1 MAFSPQKRVERPPAM
16 TTPTTKGL
24 AGMLADD
31 ITSAMQAPRILG
43 ITGWSGSGKTTL
55 LTRLIP
61 QLVARGL
68 RVATLKHAHHEF
80 DVDTP
85 GKDSYEHRKAGASE
99 VIISSARRWVQMHEL
114 GSTPEPTLADLLR
127 RLAPC
132 DLILVEGFKRE
143 RHPKLEVYRASVGKP
158 ALYPEDPRILAI
170 ATDAPLA
177 GRHPTAV
184 DLDDLAAVTELV
196 LSCARPLDVV
206 LAELDAAPP

>member
-1 MAFSPQKRVERPPAM
+1 MQ
-16 TTPTTKGL
+16 
-24 AGMLADD
+24 ADY
-31 ITSAMQAPRILG
+31 ITSGVQAPRILG

-61 QLVARGL
+61 LLVARGL

-85 GKDSYEHRKAGASE
+85 GKDSYEHRRAGAGE
-99 VIISSARRWVQMHEL
+99 VIIASARRWVQMHEL
-114 GSTPEPTLADLLR
+114 GTAPEPTLADLLR
-127 RLAPC
+127 RLTPC
-132 DLILVEGFKRE
+132 DLVLVEGYKRE

-184 DLDDLAAVTELV
+184 DLDDLAAVAELV